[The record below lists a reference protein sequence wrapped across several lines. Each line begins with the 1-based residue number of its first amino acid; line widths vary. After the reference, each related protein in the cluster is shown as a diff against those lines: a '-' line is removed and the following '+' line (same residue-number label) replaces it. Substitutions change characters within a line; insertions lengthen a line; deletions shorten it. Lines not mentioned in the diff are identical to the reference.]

1 MNINKKDI
9 QTARDILKSSSND
22 LDLMMEIKKKRFR
35 LSDLSINP
43 RNAVHWESKG
53 LFLNKKP
60 EGTWQLLDL
69 TEATWIL
76 IVQKLRDF
84 NFKLE
89 LISDL
94 KDNFLNARI
103 EPSDKSSKDKIK
115 EVIKLLNQE
124 NVESVE
130 KIIQSKAFDEFI
142 QSMEMSI
149 LETILMDIIL
159 LRNHYRILLNLDGG
173 YVLVKDDF
181 IDHPLQDQINE
192 YITKSHFSLSINEI
206 VAELLVK
213 IDLNLAIHS
222 FKMISKEEMEVLNI
236 LRTENIDSIEIQM
249 DKNSKTIEFIHY
261 TEIIQ
266 PNTEQRLC
274 ELIMRKGYQDII
286 IKTHK
291 GLISHC
297 ENKVKKKFK
306 TPKKSDQL

>member
-94 KDNFLNARI
+94 KDNFLNACI

-159 LRNHYRILLNLDGG
+159 LRNHYRILFNLDGG

-192 YITKSHFSLSINEI
+192 YMTKSHFSLSINEI

-222 FKMISKEEMEVLNI
+222 FKMISKEEMQVLSI
-236 LRTENIDSIEIQM
+236 LRTENIESVEIRLDPKSKNIEYI
-249 DKNSKTIEFIHY
+249 NY
-261 TEIIQ
+261 TETIKIDAYK
-266 PNTEQRLC
+266 RLN
-274 ELIMRKGYQDII
+274 ELIMRNGYQELTITTQNGQI
-286 IKTHK
+286 AR
-291 GLISHC
+291 C
-297 ENKVKKKFK
+297 ENKIKMKK
-306 TPKKSDQL
+306 

>member
-1 MNINKKDI
+1 M
-9 QTARDILKSSSND
+9 
-22 LDLMMEIKKKRFR
+22 
-35 LSDLSINP
+35 
-43 RNAVHWESKG
+43 HWESKG

-69 TEATWIL
+69 TESTWIL

-103 EPSDKSSKDKIK
+103 EPSDKSSKEKIK

-149 LETILMDIIL
+149 LETILMDIIH
-159 LRNHYRILLNLDGG
+159 LRNHYRILFNLDGG

-181 IDHPLQDQINE
+181 LDHPLQDQINE
-192 YITKSHFSLSINEI
+192 FMTKSHFSLSINEI
-206 VAELLVK
+206 VAELLMK
-213 IDLNLAIHS
+213 IDLNLAINS

-236 LRTENIDSIEIQM
+236 LRTENIDSIEIQL
-249 DKNSKTIEFIHY
+249 DKNSNTIEYIHY
-261 TEIIQ
+261 TEIIH
-266 PNTEQRLC
+266 PNTEQRLS
-274 ELIMRKGYQDII
+274 ELIMRNGYQDII

>member
-1 MNINKKDI
+1 MTLNKKDI

-22 LDLMMEIKKKRFR
+22 LDLMMEIKKKKFR

-69 TEATWIL
+69 TESTWIL

-103 EPSDKSSKDKIK
+103 EPSDKSSKEKIK

-149 LETILMDIIL
+149 LETILMDIIH
-159 LRNHYRILLNLDGG
+159 LRNHYRILFNLDGG

-181 IDHPLQDQINE
+181 LDHPLQDHINE
-192 YITKSHFSLSINEI
+192 YMTKSHFSLSLNEI
-206 VAELLVK
+206 IAELLGK
-213 IDLNLAIHS
+213 IDLNLAINS
-222 FKMISKEEMEVLNI
+222 YKMISQEEMQVLSI
-236 LRTENIDSIEIQM
+236 LRTENIESVEIQL
-249 DKNSKTIEFIHY
+249 DKNSNTIEFINY
-261 TEIIQ
+261 TETIQ
-266 PNTEQRLC
+266 IDAYQRLC
-274 ELIMRKGYQDII
+274 ELIMRNGYQDIT

-297 ENKVKKKFK
+297 ENKVKKKIK
-306 TPKKSDQL
+306 TPKKPDQL

>member
-103 EPSDKSSKDKIK
+103 EPSDKSSKEKIK

-124 NVESVE
+124 NEESVE

-159 LRNHYRILLNLDGG
+159 LRNHYRILFNLDGG

-181 IDHPLQDQINE
+181 LDHPLQDQINE
-192 YITKSHFSLSINEI
+192 YMTKSHFSLSINEI
-206 VAELLVK
+206 VAELLMK
-213 IDLNLAIHS
+213 IDLNLAINS
-222 FKMISKEEMEVLNI
+222 FKMISHDEMQVLSI
-236 LRTENIDSIEIQM
+236 LRSENIESVEIRLDPKSKKIEYI
-249 DKNSKTIEFIHY
+249 NY
-261 TEIIQ
+261 TDEIKIDAY
-266 PNTEQRLC
+266 QRLN
-274 ELIMRKGYQDII
+274 ELIMRNGYQEITI
-286 IKTHK
+286 TTQNGHIAR
-291 GLISHC
+291 C
-297 ENKVKKKFK
+297 ENTIKIKK
-306 TPKKSDQL
+306 

>member
-76 IVQKLRDF
+76 IVQKLREF
-84 NFKLE
+84 NFKLDM
-89 LISDL
+89 ISDL

-103 EPSDKSSKDKIK
+103 EPSDGSSKEKIK

-124 NVESVE
+124 NAENVE
-130 KIIQSKAFDEFI
+130 KIVQSKAFDEFI

-149 LETILMDIIL
+149 LETILMDIIH
-159 LRNHYRILLNLDGG
+159 LRNHYRILFNLDGG

-192 YITKSHFSLSINEI
+192 YMTKSHFSLSINEI

-213 IDLNLAIHS
+213 IDLNLAINS
-222 FKMISKEEMEVLNI
+222 FKMISKEEMQVLSI
-236 LRTENIDSIEIQM
+236 LRTENIESVEIRLDPKSKNIEYI
-249 DKNSKTIEFIHY
+249 NY
-261 TEIIQ
+261 TETIKIDAYK
-266 PNTEQRLC
+266 RLN
-274 ELIMRKGYQDII
+274 ELIMRNGYQELKITTQNGQI
-286 IKTHK
+286 AR
-291 GLISHC
+291 C
-297 ENKVKKKFK
+297 ENKIKMKK
-306 TPKKSDQL
+306 

>member
-1 MNINKKDI
+1 MTLNKKDI

-22 LDLMMEIKKKRFR
+22 LDLMMEIKKKKFR

-69 TEATWIL
+69 TESTWIL

-103 EPSDKSSKDKIK
+103 EPSDKSSKEKIK

-149 LETILMDIIL
+149 LETILMDIIH
-159 LRNHYRILLNLDGG
+159 LRNHYRILFNLDGG
-173 YVLVKDDF
+173 YVLLKDDF
-181 IDHPLQDQINE
+181 LDHPLQDHINE
-192 YITKSHFSLSINEI
+192 YMTKSHFSLSLNEI
-206 VAELLVK
+206 IAELLGK
-213 IDLNLAIHS
+213 IDLNLAINS
-222 FKMISKEEMEVLNI
+222 YKMISQEEMQVLSI
-236 LRTENIDSIEIQM
+236 LRTENIESVEIQL
-249 DKNSKTIEFIHY
+249 DKNSNTIEFINY
-261 TEIIQ
+261 TETIQ
-266 PNTEQRLC
+266 IDAYQRLC
-274 ELIMRKGYQDII
+274 ELIMRNGYQDIT

-297 ENKVKKKFK
+297 ENKVKKKIK
-306 TPKKSDQL
+306 TPKKPDQL

>member
-159 LRNHYRILLNLDGG
+159 LRNHYRILFNLDGG

-192 YITKSHFSLSINEI
+192 YMTKSHFSLSINEI

-213 IDLNLAIHS
+213 IDLNLAINS
-222 FKMISKEEMEVLNI
+222 FKMISKEEMQVLSI
-236 LRTENIDSIEIQM
+236 LRTENIESVEIRLDPKSKNIEYI
-249 DKNSKTIEFIHY
+249 NY
-261 TEIIQ
+261 TETIKIDAYK
-266 PNTEQRLC
+266 RLN
-274 ELIMRKGYQDII
+274 ELIMRNGYQELKITTQNGQI
-286 IKTHK
+286 AR
-291 GLISHC
+291 C
-297 ENKVKKKFK
+297 ENKIKMKK
-306 TPKKSDQL
+306 

>member
-69 TEATWIL
+69 TESTWIL

-142 QSMEMSI
+142 QSIEMSI

-159 LRNHYRILLNLDGG
+159 LRNHYRILFNLDGG

-181 IDHPLQDQINE
+181 LDHPLQDQINE
-192 YITKSHFSLSINEI
+192 YMTKSHFSLSLNEI
-206 VAELLVK
+206 VAELLMK

-222 FKMISKEEMEVLNI
+222 FKMISKEEMQVLSI
-236 LRTENIDSIEIQM
+236 LRTENIESVEIRLDPKSKNIEYI
-249 DKNSKTIEFIHY
+249 NY
-261 TEIIQ
+261 TETIKIDAYK
-266 PNTEQRLC
+266 RLN
-274 ELIMRKGYQDII
+274 ELIMRNGYQELTITTQNGQI
-286 IKTHK
+286 AR
-291 GLISHC
+291 C
-297 ENKVKKKFK
+297 ENKIKMKK
-306 TPKKSDQL
+306 

>member
-1 MNINKKDI
+1 MTLNKKDI

-22 LDLMMEIKKKRFR
+22 LDLMMEIKKKKFR

-69 TEATWIL
+69 TESTWIL

-103 EPSDKSSKDKIK
+103 EPSDKSSKEKIK

-149 LETILMDIIL
+149 LETILMDIIH
-159 LRNHYRILLNLDGG
+159 LRNHYRILFNLDGG

-181 IDHPLQDQINE
+181 LDHPLQDHINE
-192 YITKSHFSLSINEI
+192 YMTKSHFSLSLNEI
-206 VAELLVK
+206 IAELLGK
-213 IDLNLAIHS
+213 IDLNLAINS
-222 FKMISKEEMEVLNI
+222 YKMISQEEMQVLSI
-236 LRTENIDSIEIQM
+236 LRTENIESVEIRLDPKSKNIEYI
-249 DKNSKTIEFIHY
+249 NY
-261 TEIIQ
+261 TEEIKIDAY
-266 PNTEQRLC
+266 QRLNQ
-274 ELIMRKGYQDII
+274 LIMRNGYQEITI
-286 IKTHK
+286 TTQNGHIAR
-291 GLISHC
+291 C
-297 ENKVKKKFK
+297 ENTIKIKK
-306 TPKKSDQL
+306 

>member
-60 EGTWQLLDL
+60 EGTWQLLDP
-69 TEATWIL
+69 TESTWIL

-103 EPSDKSSKDKIK
+103 EPSDKSSKEKIK

-149 LETILMDIIL
+149 LETILMDIIH
-159 LRNHYRILLNLDGG
+159 LRNHYRILFNLDGG

-181 IDHPLQDQINE
+181 LDHPLQDQINE
-192 YITKSHFSLSINEI
+192 FMTKSHFSLSINEI
-206 VAELLVK
+206 VAELLMK
-213 IDLNLAIHS
+213 IDLNLAINS

-236 LRTENIDSIEIQM
+236 LRTENIDSIEIQL
-249 DKNSKTIEFIHY
+249 DKNSNTIEYIHY
-261 TEIIQ
+261 TEIIH
-266 PNTEQRLC
+266 PNTEQRLS
-274 ELIMRKGYQDII
+274 ELIMRNGYQDII